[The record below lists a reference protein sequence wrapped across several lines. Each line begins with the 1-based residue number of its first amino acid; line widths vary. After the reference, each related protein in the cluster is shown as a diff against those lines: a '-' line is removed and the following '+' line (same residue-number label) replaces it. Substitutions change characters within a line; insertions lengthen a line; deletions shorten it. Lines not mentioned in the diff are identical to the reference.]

1 MTLRG
6 TYKEGGI
13 RMKTDVFIT
22 GGGIGGLTLA
32 LKLVRAGIDVVMV
45 EKLPGKQPVYK
56 GELLQPKSMQ
66 IFDGLLVYDEV
77 TSNAQIIEILDLIE
91 LSKTLHVK
99 DQSFMDYTVIPGK
112 YNAAY
117 MIHHEV
123 LKNIIRKRAEN
134 YPNFHYINS
143 ASCKGIEHDKA
154 IVQKG
159 KEQFEVEATFFIGA
173 EGRASVTRQ
182 AMGIKVEPIKYNHH
196 FITVTFPRPSSFV
209 GGQIFSSYNRFLGLF
224 PLPDNQVRSVYLIP
238 AGEYKKIK
246 EKPIDHFHKLYT
258 DLAPAIDGYVQKL
271 EDWSKIQLMIPIM
284 YHADTY
290 VKGNKAIIGDA
301 AHAVHPMAGEGMNM
315 AIQDADILGELLVD
329 MYKLSA
335 LNVENLKQYENVRKD
350 RADYLIQLSHLSA
363 LAYSFPFQPVSWI
376 RSKTFERMEEDP
388 VLHFKQMLN
397 VSGLGMWKES
407 VRDRFIQGGMMP
419 TRKKDLPIEKK
430 EMKLFSSEDDYP
442 WKWKGLL

>member
-1 MTLRG
+1 
-6 TYKEGGI
+6 
-13 RMKTDVFIT
+13 MKTDVFIT

-32 LKLVRAGIDVVMV
+32 LKLVRSGIDVVMV

-66 IFDGLLVYDEV
+66 IFDGLLVYDDV

-91 LSKTLHVK
+91 LSKTLK
-99 DQSFMDYTVIPGK
+99 IKEQSFMDYTVIPGK

-123 LKNIIRKRAEN
+123 LKTIIRKEAEK
-134 YPNFHYINS
+134 YSNFHYYNN
-143 ASCKGIEHDKA
+143 ASCKGIDEHKA
-154 IVQKG
+154 IVQLG
-159 KEQFEVEATFFIGA
+159 KERMEVEADFFIGA

-196 FITVTFPRPSSFV
+196 FITVTFPRPSNFV

-224 PLPDNQVRSVYLIP
+224 PLPNDEVRSVYLIP
-238 AGEYKKIK
+238 AGEFKKIK

-271 EDWSKIQLMIPIM
+271 EDWTKIQLMIPIM
-284 YHADTY
+284 YHVNSY
-290 VKGNKAIIGDA
+290 VQGNKAIIGDA

-329 MYKLSA
+329 MYKSSS
-335 LNVENLKQYENVRKD
+335 LNVENLKQYENVRME
-350 RADYLIQLSHLSA
+350 RAEYLIQLSHLSA
-363 LAYSFPFQPVSWI
+363 LAYSFPFQPVSWL

-407 VRDRFIQGGMMP
+407 FRDRFIQGGIMP
-419 TRKKDLPIEKK
+419 KRKRELPVEKK
-430 EMKLFSSEDDYP
+430 EMKLFTADDDYP

>member
-1 MTLRG
+1 
-6 TYKEGGI
+6 
-13 RMKTDVFIT
+13 MKTDVFIT

-32 LKLVRAGIDVVMV
+32 LKLVSSGINVVMV
-45 EKLPGKQPVYK
+45 EKLTGNQPIYK

-66 IFDGLLVYDEV
+66 IFDGLHVYNQV
-77 TSNAQIIEILDLIE
+77 TSNAQIIEVLDLIE
-91 LSKTLHVK
+91 LSKTLKVK

-117 MIHHEV
+117 MIHHEK
-123 LKNIIRKRAEN
+123 LKTIIFKQAEK
-134 YPNFHYINS
+134 YPNFRYYNE
-143 ASCKGIEHDKA
+143 ATCKVIENNTA
-154 IVQKG
+154 IVQQGNEKF
-159 KEQFEVEATFFIGA
+159 QVEAAFFIGA
-173 EGRASVTRQ
+173 EGRASVTRK
-182 AMGIKVEPIKYNHH
+182 AMGIKVDPIKYNHH
-196 FITVTFPRPSSFV
+196 FITVTFPRPSDLV

-238 AGEYKKIK
+238 AGDFKKIK
-246 EKPIDHFHKLYT
+246 EKPIAHFHKLYT
-258 DLAPAIDGYVQKL
+258 DLAPSIDGYVQQL
-271 EDWSKIQLMIPIM
+271 TDWSKIQLMIPIM
-284 YHADTY
+284 YHANSY
-290 VKGNKAIIGDA
+290 VQGNKVIIGDA

-329 MYKLSA
+329 MYKSSSLHPD
-335 LNVENLKQYENVRKD
+335 NLEQFEYVRKE

-419 TRKKDLPIEKK
+419 TRKKDLSVAKK
-430 EMKLFSSEDDYP
+430 EMKLFSAEDDYP